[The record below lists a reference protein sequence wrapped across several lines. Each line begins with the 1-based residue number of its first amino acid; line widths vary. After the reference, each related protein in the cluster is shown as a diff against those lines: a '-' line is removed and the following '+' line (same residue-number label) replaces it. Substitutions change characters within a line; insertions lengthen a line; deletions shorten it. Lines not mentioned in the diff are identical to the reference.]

1 MQMSQNNNNHNS
13 NKVSLIILILTLFSS
28 FYPILKDFYISFFDS
43 PTIVFEELSE
53 MKILN
58 DTLFYNNIFNIEEF
72 ISPVN
77 KFLGKEIK
85 ELPENTLA
93 LVYKKSDNLNFY
105 RSFIMSQW
113 VIKNSSKK
121 IIKNDMF
128 HKKIQCRG
136 INSKILTSYFDND
149 TDFKV
154 EYDKNNDSFLI
165 DNVLLNPHEKV
176 NVVVLSTPTKYK
188 TTVDLNWDCHIE
200 GVSTKIKKLSRNK
213 WLGVTINLQLSQI
226 IQLVI
231 VFFLVCILHTIL
243 LEKGGYFFI
252 KFGIAKKIIWTLC
265 GLCHLAF
272 AECIAYLNLS
282 YLVDSPA
289 NWNWISISVGLE
301 ILSFGFA
308 CFLYYKNRN
317 KKNNISP
324 LSNFA
329 REICFYCRDPR
340 SLKEIIDHIG
350 INKQITF
357 KENVLQPLL
366 EQKLIEL

>member
-149 TDFKV
+149 TDSMWGWTGRR
-154 EYDKNNDSFLI
+154 D
-165 DNVLLNPHEKV
+165 
-176 NVVVLSTPTKYK
+176 TP
-188 TTVDLNWDCHIE
+188 
-200 GVSTKIKKLSRNK
+200 S
-213 WLGVTINLQLSQI
+213 
-226 IQLVI
+226 
-231 VFFLVCILHTIL
+231 
-243 LEKGGYFFI
+243 
-252 KFGIAKKIIWTLC
+252 
-265 GLCHLAF
+265 
-272 AECIAYLNLS
+272 
-282 YLVDSPA
+282 
-289 NWNWISISVGLE
+289 
-301 ILSFGFA
+301 
-308 CFLYYKNRN
+308 
-317 KKNNISP
+317 
-324 LSNFA
+324 
-329 REICFYCRDPR
+329 
-340 SLKEIIDHIG
+340 
-350 INKQITF
+350 
-357 KENVLQPLL
+357 
-366 EQKLIEL
+366 